1 MQIYLKKG
9 IVIDTD
15 HFNIQYGDF
24 YIQATRDYC
33 TEKYVYPGDSIKYKL
48 DSELVS
54 LYDTLRDAF
63 FESTEEYYHELDL
76 TPIFV
81 QAAGQ
86 DSDCALTADE
96 FAQCIQESSFT
107 QLPNCYRH
115 LYLVDCQFLV
125 GSIQNLLV
133 SMEDIFCDFYVRIT
147 TLGKSIS
154 PSKPNVVMME
164 SSSNVISL
172 VSLLETYFVKAY
184 SILDRFCKIAY
195 ELEYPMADFEKY
207 KKMKS
212 AKVLWGDRKRLSI
225 NHQPG
230 TVFEECELIDT
241 IESLRN
247 EVVHNGSWELHPQL
261 FVTYQEGEI
270 VERYLLFP
278 DIDQGH
284 LACVKNRKHF
294 FGSNNKVNERLWQI
308 HSEFAK
314 RVLATAEYINKK
326 YWN

>member
-184 SILDRFCKIAY
+184 SILDSVY
-195 ELEYPMADFEKY
+195 
-207 KKMKS
+207 
-212 AKVLWGDRKRLSI
+212 LS
-225 NHQPG
+225 
-230 TVFEECELIDT
+230 
-241 IESLRN
+241 
-247 EVVHNGSWELHPQL
+247 
-261 FVTYQEGEI
+261 
-270 VERYLLFP
+270 
-278 DIDQGH
+278 
-284 LACVKNRKHF
+284 
-294 FGSNNKVNERLWQI
+294 
-308 HSEFAK
+308 
-314 RVLATAEYINKK
+314 
-326 YWN
+326 